1 MIQQLKRLISSIKS
15 WVKNMVLK
23 FNGNTIEN
31 VKYNGTEINKLQFNG
46 TTVWE
51 RQSTPTGTIL
61 LEKDV
66 AGTYT
71 VTVPEAGKYTIQ
83 VVGAG
88 GGSAMLG
95 WSMATGQIG
104 YHLSQVASGGS
115 GGYFT
120 VTKSLTKGDTL
131 TVVVGALGTNAP
143 QWSKVNGTFTLNG
156 TAGGNTTVTSK
167 KSGSL
172 ATANGGGGASI
183 VTIISGNGVSINRK
197 TFTGGTAGT
206 GATKNGT
213 AGTTKYQQELGSDTT
228 ATLVATASSYLT
240 YGKGSGG
247 YAYANSKACG
257 YNQNQQGTAGYV
269 KIVKA

>member
-1 MIQQLKRLISSIKS
+1 
-15 WVKNMVLK
+15 MVLK

-31 VKYNGTEINKLQFNG
+31 VKYKGTEINKLQFNG

-61 LEKDV
+61 LEKAV
-66 AGTYT
+66 EGTYT
-71 VTVPEAGKYTIQ
+71 VTVPEAGNYTIQ

-115 GGYFT
+115 GGYYT
-120 VTKSLTKGDTL
+120 VTKSLAKGDTL

-143 QWSKVNGTFTLNG
+143 KWSKVNGTFTLNG

-167 KSGSL
+167 KSGLL
-172 ATANGGGGASI
+172 AVAYGGGGASI
-183 VTIISGNGVSINRK
+183 VTIISGNGVTINRR

-247 YAYANSKACG
+247 YAYANNKACG

>member
-1 MIQQLKRLISSIKS
+1 
-15 WVKNMVLK
+15 MVLK

-31 VKYNGTEINKLQFNG
+31 VEYNGIEIDKLQFNG
-46 TTVWE
+46 ITVWE
-51 RQSTPTGTIL
+51 RSSTPSTPSIPAGTVL
-61 LEKDV
+61 LEKST

-71 VTVPEAGKYTIQ
+71 VTVPDDGNYTIQ

-95 WSMATGQIG
+95 WSMTSSSTGV
-104 YHLSQVASGGS
+104 HLSQVASGGS
-115 GGYFT
+115 GGYYT
-120 VTKSLTKGDTL
+120 VTKSLTKSDTL
-131 TVVVGALGTNAP
+131 TVVVGTLGTNAP

-183 VTIISGNGVSINRK
+183 VTTITGNGGTVNRK
-197 TFTGGTAGT
+197 TFKGGSGGSGSTTDGSD
-206 GATKNGT
+206 
-213 AGTTKYQQELGSDTT
+213 GTTYVAQETGSDTWVRV
-228 ATLVATASSYLT
+228 VATSAAYSS

-247 YAYANSKACG
+247 YAYANNKVCG
-257 YNQNQQGTAGYV
+257 YEQNQQGTAGYV
-269 KIVKA
+269 KIVKV